1 MAQKEDMDFPVISEE
16 DLAALKAKLEEVSKA
31 GVQTEEKLMQLPFK
45 EETEQLRA
53 TMVQLISEMHRM
65 EKNLDMMIRHCEEVK
80 TEGGT
85 ENGND

>member
-1 MAQKEDMDFPVISEE
+1 MDFPVISEE